1 MAKLKFTKES
11 AMFVLSVIIGILWS
25 PIFITAWLLRIVA
38 RFLLAISYFGMLNGK
53 MGKDVFKSLFVWYDK
68 KI

>member
-25 PIFITAWLLRIVA
+25 PIFIAAWLLRIVA